1 MSRYN
6 SYGSSSIFKFVHCI
20 EISRWIQ
27 HTRRATIEEQGAKF
41 LYVVGHNV
49 RNHVMSFFFRRSG
62 ETIKC
67 HFRGVLQASIELEE
81 IYMKQLMGHMFTQ
94 RYSTNLGS
102 THILR

>member
-1 MSRYN
+1 
-6 SYGSSSIFKFVHCI
+6 
-20 EISRWIQ
+20 
-27 HTRRATIEEQGAKF
+27 
-41 LYVVGHNV
+41 
-49 RNHVMSFFFRRSG
+49 MSFFFRRSG

-102 THILR
+102 IHILR